1 MRALFVMIS
10 ALLLSAQAHAFCG
23 FYVGQ
28 ADADL
33 FNKASKVVYTRIGDS
48 STITMA
54 SDYEGP
60 LDQFAMVVPVP
71 TIIEEDDVRTVDPGI
86 VDHLDRY
93 SAPRLVEYHDDDP
106 CSPVPVLQSTLAFA
120 SEPRQSDDLVLEMSA
135 QLGVTIEREFK
146 VDGYEI
152 IILSATRG
160 SGLLEWLNLNDYQTP
175 DKALPV
181 LADYIDA
188 GMKFFVAKVDL
199 GEMESAE
206 ELNPLQV
213 TFESDEF
220 MLPIRLGMTNAIPG
234 EDQELVAWFL
244 TDQGQVEVQNYPF
257 VRIPT
262 DADIPNA
269 VREDFGGFYQA
280 VFDTAHERQGARSV
294 FFEYGWDMGWC
305 DPCAADPLSEKQL
318 VELGVPQGTQ
328 AYVSRV
334 HMRYNED
341 THAEDLMLR
350 VTNNRQNFQG
360 RYIINNPFD
369 VSWTDLLKQCARDY
383 RREVRVRQVNELAT
397 LSELTGG
404 WEPEISATDA
414 AAGSRGG
421 SGS

>member
-1 MRALFVMIS
+1 MQRV
-10 ALLLSAQAHAFCG
+10 ALLG
-23 FYVGQ
+23 
-28 ADADL
+28 
-33 FNKASKVVYTRIGDS
+33 R
-48 STITMA
+48 
-54 SDYEGP
+54 
-60 LDQFAMVVPVP
+60 PV
-71 TIIEEDDVRTVDPGI
+71 
-86 VDHLDRY
+86 
-93 SAPRLVEYHDDDP
+93 
-106 CSPVPVLQSTLAFA
+106 Q
-120 SEPRQSDDLVLEMSA
+120 Q
-135 QLGVTIEREFK
+135 
-146 VDGYEI
+146 
-152 IILSATRG
+152 
-160 SGLLEWLNLNDYQTP
+160 
-175 DKALPV
+175 ALPV

-328 AYVSRV
+328 PYVSRV